1 MNPDIKH
8 DEKNHKFYCTI
19 EGREAYLRYFMK
31 DHNTIDFRS
40 TYVPNE
46 LRGHGIAA
54 LIVDKA
60 LTFAQEKNF
69 TVIPTCSYVHSF
81 IEKNEKYKELITRA

>member
-1 MNPDIKH
+1 MKPEIFH

-31 DHNTIDFRS
+31 DTGTIDLRS

-46 LRGHGIAA
+46 LRGKGIAA
-54 LIVDKA
+54 LIVERA
-60 LTFAQEKNF
+60 LTFAHEKNL
-69 TVIPTCSYVHSF
+69 TVIPTCSYVSSF
-81 IEKNEKYKELITRA
+81 INKNEKYKELITRA